1 MKTRMDKLTA
11 IAGVTALLALAA
23 CSQDAMLLSDSSLE
37 PNTIRGLM
45 EQGEWLPANL
55 TKE

>member
-11 IAGVTALLALAA
+11 IAAALLALAT
-23 CSQDAMLLSDSSLE
+23 CSRQDAMLLSDSSLE

>member
-11 IAGVTALLALAA
+11 IAAALLALVT
-23 CSQDAMLLSDSSLE
+23 CSQDAMFLSDSSLE

-45 EQGEWLPANL
+45 EQGEWLPAN
-55 TKE
+55 